1 MKITLI
7 VSVLLAQLCPFYVM
21 HLFLYRPI
29 LRSETQGRS
38 AGSRNNVSN
47 TRMTLEII
55 ERLCSHRLW
64 DLSSCDYLAIIS
76 QMLDI
81 LPSES
86 DCLDIPCLLSLEP
99 SNGKRKTGTT
109 TIEGT

>member
-1 MKITLI
+1 
-7 VSVLLAQLCPFYVM
+7 M
-21 HLFLYRPI
+21 HLFLETPF
-29 LRSETQGRS
+29 LRYLQFTFCTGQRDGRS

-47 TRMTLEII
+47 TRITLEII

-64 DLSSCDYLAIIS
+64 DLSFRDYRLMVIQISAIIF